1 MNFTNASLASPT
13 GSKPFEIRYGFANSG
28 DFTIAENSAL
38 SFLTMSA
45 GVPLGANMPNQVS
58 NADWSGDNPDSPKDG
73 TPGTSGWRFAP
84 GPSSPLTAPSLTCRA
99 ISGLP
104 MMR

>member
-13 GSKPFEIRYGFANSG
+13 GSKPFEIRYWFANSG
-28 DFTIAENSAL
+28 DFPIAENSVVA
-38 SFLTMSA
+38 FLTMSA

-73 TPGTSGWRFAP
+73 TPGTSGLRFDP
-84 GPSSPLTAPSLTCRA
+84 GTSSPLTSPSLTCRA
-99 ISGLP
+99 VSGLP
-104 MMR
+104 GMG